1 MTKIA
6 ILYFSGT
13 HVTEEY
19 AEVIRAELI
28 RLGCDARPVNVTAS
42 AARQKPFP
50 ADGFDAF
57 IFGAPVYADFPPS
70 VMSEWIPTLRGE
82 GKPCA
87 VYVTYGGRTSGHAPY
102 HLYTLLAQAGFRVRL
117 SAEFL
122 GRHTFNLAGWK
133 LLPDRPN
140 EADFSVA
147 RDFAAQALARFDSK
161 NTDGFSLQK
170 TFGYDLAWKDHSEQ
184 PPTLERRWT
193 QPVRT
198 KECSLCGVCEA
209 ECPAQ
214 AMDMRKGESD
224 PAKCIECLHCMYVC
238 PEQALKADDR
248 LGGFY
253 PAFLEEWGLTEEIL
267 AHKQSR
273 VITAGWQ
280 AAA

>member
-28 RLGCDARPVNVTAS
+28 RLGCDASLVNVTAF
-42 AARQKPFP
+42 AARQNPP
-50 ADGFDAF
+50 AMYGYDAF
-57 IFGAPVYADFPPS
+57 VFGAPVYADFPPS
-70 VMSEWIPTLRGE
+70 VLSEWIPTLRGG

-87 VYVTYGGRTSGHAPY
+87 LYVTYGGRTPGYAQY
-102 HLYTLLAQAGFRVRL
+102 HLYSLLAGAGFRVRL

-133 LLPDRPN
+133 LIPDRPN
-140 EADFSVA
+140 GTDFAVA
-147 RDFAAQALARFDSK
+147 REFAALARTRFDPGNSEPF
-161 NTDGFSLQK
+161 TLQK
-170 TFGYDLAWKDHSEQ
+170 TFGYDPAWKARAEA
-184 PPTLERRWT
+184 PLNAERRWA
-193 QPVRT
+193 QPVRV
-198 KECSLCGVCEA
+198 KDCPLCGLCES

-214 AMDMRKGESD
+214 AMNMHTGESD
-224 PAKCIECLHCMYVC
+224 PARCIECLHCLYAC
-238 PEQALKADDR
+238 PEKALKADDR

-253 PAFLEEWGLTEEIL
+253 PAFLEEWGLTEDIL
-267 AHKQSR
+267 NHKQSR
-273 VITAGWQ
+273 VISAGWQ